1 MSHLQIEGLSKRF
14 AAGGVESVSFEVPAG
29 KFFSILGPSGC
40 GKTTLLRMIAGFQEP
55 DAGTLRIAGKDMGAV
70 PAHKRPINLVF
81 QNLALFPMMSVGEN
95 VAFGLRCRGETGKA
109 VLNKVDE
116 ILERVRLPGFANR
129 KVGQLSGGQRQRVAL
144 ARSLVLDPAV
154 LLLDE
159 PLGALDL
166 KLREEM
172 KIELKQLQM
181 RFGTTF
187 VYITHDQSE
196 ALAMSDVIAVMNHG
210 RFEQVG
216 TPEDLYHHPRSA
228 FVAGFIGD
236 NNRLS
241 GTISEGAIAFEYWG
255 SHPLPTRL
263 DPGPADIFIR
273 PELIRV
279 GRSEAEVAE
288 LPIRMP
294 GIVQTKLFDGAQ
306 SRLIIGPQAESLTTL
321 RVALPATGD
330 MVAPTVG
337 DAVWIGWAHRDV
349 TIFPAAGAGK

>member
-14 AAGGVESVSFEVPAG
+14 AAGGVDAISFEVPAG

-40 GKTTLLRMIAGFQEP
+40 GKTTLLRMIAGFQQP
-55 DAGTLRIAGKDMGAV
+55 DSGRLLIAGSDMTDV
-70 PAHKRPINLVF
+70 PAHRRPINLVF

-95 VAFGLRCRGETGKA
+95 VAFGLRSRGESGPG
-109 VLNKVDE
+109 VLKKVED
-116 ILERVRLPGFANR
+116 ILERVRLPGFSGR
-129 KVGQLSGGQRQRVAL
+129 QVGQLSGGQRQRVAL

-172 KIELKQLQM
+172 KIELKQLQV

-196 ALAMSDVIAVMNHG
+196 AMAMSDVVAVMNRG

-216 TPEDLYHHPRSA
+216 TPEELYFGPKSA

-236 NNRLS
+236 SNRLTGALDGS
-241 GTISEGAIAFEYWG
+241 AILLEGWG
-255 SHPLPTRL
+255 RHAHESTLSYGAV
-263 DPGPADIFIR
+263 DVFVR
-273 PELIRV
+273 PEIIRI
-279 GRSEAEVAE
+279 GHTEADLSHLSVR
-288 LPIRMP
+288 IP
-294 GIVQTKLFDGAQ
+294 GVVQTKLFDGAQ
-306 SRLIIGPQAESLTTL
+306 SRLIIGSSDSAQSVIRAAVPVTGALSAPVAGQPVWMGWQAADMTMFPGQ
-321 RVALPATGD
+321 RAT
-330 MVAPTVG
+330 
-337 DAVWIGWAHRDV
+337 
-349 TIFPAAGAGK
+349 

>member
-1 MSHLQIEGLSKRF
+1 
-14 AAGGVESVSFEVPAG
+14 
-29 KFFSILGPSGC
+29 
-40 GKTTLLRMIAGFQEP
+40 
-55 DAGTLRIAGKDMGAV
+55 
-70 PAHKRPINLVF
+70 
-81 QNLALFPMMSVGEN
+81 
-95 VAFGLRCRGETGKA
+95 
-109 VLNKVDE
+109 
-116 ILERVRLPGFANR
+116 
-129 KVGQLSGGQRQRVAL
+129 
-144 ARSLVLDPAV
+144 
-154 LLLDE
+154 
-159 PLGALDL
+159 
-166 KLREEM
+166 M

-241 GTISEGAIAFEYWG
+241 GTISEGTIALEHWG

-263 DPGPADIFIR
+263 DPGPADIFVR

-288 LPIRMP
+288 LPIRML

-306 SRLIIGPQAESLTTL
+306 SRLIIGPHAESLTAL
-321 RVALPATGD
+321 RAALPATGD
-330 MVAPTVG
+330 MVAPAAG

-349 TIFPAAGAGK
+349 TMFPTAGVGP